1 MNAPVQQRYLDAR
14 RRYETIQEQCIAAAR
29 PFDPR
34 DIEGFAQ
41 RLVAAERQLGY
52 LQAYQDM
59 KQAEQ
64 ALVAWAQSLAQLE
77 AYQDLA
83 RLFQSYRYH
92 PDVEARMIE
101 LCLSINVDDTST
113 DRNSPPIL

>member
-1 MNAPVQQRYLDAR
+1 MNAPVQQRYLEAR
-14 RRYETIQEQCIAAAR
+14 ARYEAIQEQCIDAAR

-64 ALVAWAQSLAQLE
+64 ALIAWAKSLITLE
-77 AYQDLA
+77 AYQDVA
-83 RLFQSYRYH
+83 RLFQYYRYH
-92 PDVEARMIE
+92 PDVEAKMIE
-101 LCLSINVDDTST
+101 LCLCIDVADTH
-113 DRNSPPIL
+113 